1 MRSASSKSRRFR
13 WGAWASPRTLRP
25 SSHFSRRTRPA
36 TLPAK
41 SSTSAAATSCE
52 PLIFTSVQEAVAAI
66 PDGSTVAVDG
76 FTLMG
81 VAEALYEGIE
91 ENFRKTG
98 HPRDLVIVH
107 AAGQSNRKVGF
118 EHFAVEG
125 LAKRIVGSHWGLMP
139 RMSAFLGQGLAE
151 AVCLPQGQLSTLY
164 RSIAAGRPGNLSRI
178 GLGTFV
184 DPRIEGGKVNQP
196 ARDHAPDYVA
206 IERIDGQELMFY
218 RSFKIDVG
226 IFRASS
232 VDQDGNCSHEDEAVT
247 LDALAIAQAAHNANG
262 IVICQ
267 AKKLVSRGSI
277 PPRQVT
283 VPGALVD
290 LVVQAPE
297 PERQHRQTDRTVFD
311 PVYIS
316 AASDSQLPT
325 APFSTRLVI
334 GRRAI
339 RFLHRGDVV
348 NIGTGIPGDTV
359 GPALAE
365 AGLSEAIT
373 LTVESGVYGGVP
385 AGGVDFG
392 ITAHPTAII
401 SHAAQFDFYNGGG
414 LDATFMGA
422 GQVDRDGNGNVSR
435 LGGRVIGAGGFIHIT
450 QTAPLVCF
458 CFTLEGRNEKFVN
471 RVDHLTFSADQAR
484 KNKQTVLYVTERA
497 VFKLAADGLELL
509 EIAPGLAL
517 DDLLMQ
523 IPFPVTM
530 RQPVARM
537 PEDIFQP
544 AVRPFELPARA
555 AGKIQE
561 LSKGR

>member
-1 MRSASSKSRRFR
+1 LRLASV
-13 WGAWASPRTLRP
+13 L
-25 SSHFSRRTRPA
+25 
-36 TLPAK
+36 
-41 SSTSAAATSCE
+41 
-52 PLIFTSVQEAVAAI
+52 EAIAAI
-66 PDGSTVAVDG
+66 PDGATVAVDG

-91 ENFRKTG
+91 ESFRKSG
-98 HPRDLVIVH
+98 HPRGLVIVH
-107 AAGQSNRKVGF
+107 AAGQSNRKIGF

-139 RMSAFLGQGLAE
+139 RMSAFLGNGLAE
-151 AVCLPQGQLSTLY
+151 AVCLPQGQLSSLY
-164 RSIAAGRPGNLSRI
+164 RAIAAGRPGNLTRI

-184 DPRIEGGKVNQP
+184 DPRIEAGKVNQP
-196 ARDHAPDYVA
+196 ARDRAPDYVA
-206 IERIDGQELMFY
+206 IEPIDGQDFMFY

-232 VDQDGNCSHEDEAVT
+232 VDQDGNCAHDDEAVM
-247 LDALAIAQAAHNANG
+247 LDSLSIAQAAHNSRG

-267 AKKLVSRGSI
+267 AKKLVQRGSI

-365 AGLSEAIT
+365 AGLADAIT

-401 SHAAQFDFYNGGG
+401 SHASQFDFYNGGG

-422 GQVDRDGNGNVSR
+422 GQVDRDGNVNVSR
-435 LGGRVIGAGGFIHIT
+435 LGGRVIGAGGFIDIT
-450 QTAPLVCF
+450 QSARLVCF
-458 CFTLEGRNEKFVN
+458 CFSLEGRNEKFIS

-484 KNKQTVLYVTERA
+484 KNQQRVLYVTERA
-497 VFKLAADGLELL
+497 VFSLEASGLRLI
-509 EIAPGLAL
+509 EIAPSLAL
-517 DDLLMQ
+517 DDVLGQ
-523 IPFPVTM
+523 IPFSVTV

-544 AVRPFELPARA
+544 AIRPFELSTRA

-561 LSKGR
+561 FSKGR

>member
-1 MRSASSKSRRFR
+1 VRR
-13 WGAWASPRTLRP
+13 A
-25 SSHFSRRTRPA
+25 
-36 TLPAK
+36 
-41 SSTSAAATSCE
+41 
-52 PLIFTSVQEAVAAI
+52 SVQEAIAAI
-66 PDGSTVAVDG
+66 PDGATVAVDG

-91 ENFRKTG
+91 ENFRSKG

-107 AAGQSNRKVGF
+107 AAGQSNRKIGF

-139 RMSAFLGQGLAE
+139 RMSSFLGQGLAE
-151 AVCLPQGQLSTLY
+151 AVCLPQGQLAALY
-164 RSIAAGRPGNLSRI
+164 RSIAAGRPGNLTRI

-196 ARDHAPDYVA
+196 AREHAPDYVA
-206 IERIDGQELMFY
+206 IESIEGQDFMFY

-226 IFRASS
+226 IFRASAA
-232 VDQDGNCSHEDEAVT
+232 DADGNCTLDEEAVT
-247 LDALAIAQAAHNANG
+247 LDALAIAQAAHNSRG

-267 AKKLVSRGSI
+267 VKKLVARGAI
-277 PPRQVT
+277 APRQVT
-283 VPGALVD
+283 VPGCLVD
-290 LVVQAPE
+290 LVVQAPD
-297 PERQHRQTDRTVFD
+297 PERQHRQSDGVFFD
-311 PVYIS
+311 ERYIS
-316 AASDSQLPT
+316 ASSGTELPR
-325 APFSTRLVI
+325 APYSTRLAI

-348 NIGTGIPGDTV
+348 NIGTGIPGDSV

-365 AGLSEAIT
+365 AGLSDAIT

-401 SHAAQFDFYNGGG
+401 PHASQFDFYNGGG

-422 GQVDRDGNGNVSR
+422 GQVDQHGNVNVSR
-435 LGGRVIGAGGFIHIT
+435 LGGRIIGAGGFIDIT
-450 QTAPLVCF
+450 QSARLVCF

-471 RVDHLTFSADQAR
+471 RVEHLTFSAEQAR
-484 KNKQTVLYVTERA
+484 RNNQDVLYVTERA
-497 VFKLAADGLELL
+497 VLRLEPDGLALV
-509 EIAPGLAL
+509 EIAPGL
-517 DDLLMQ
+517 DVKDVVNQ
-523 IPFPVTM
+523 IPFRVTVHK
-530 RQPVARM
+530 PIARM

-544 AVRPFELPARA
+544 AVAPFDLATRP
-555 AGKIQE
+555 AGKIAT
-561 LSKGR
+561 SKGR

>member
-1 MRSASSKSRRFR
+1 MRSANSKSRRFR
-13 WGAWASPRTLRP
+13 LGAWASPRTLRP

-66 PDGSTVAVDG
+66 PDSATVAVDG

-107 AAGQSNRKVGF
+107 AAGQSNRKIGF

-139 RMSAFLGQGLAE
+139 RMSAFLGEGLAE
-151 AVCLPQGQLSTLY
+151 AVCLPQGQLSSLY
-164 RSIAAGRPGNLSRI
+164 RAIAAGRPGNLSRI

-184 DPRIEGGKVNQP
+184 DPRVEAGKVNQP
-196 ARDHAPDYVA
+196 ARDRAPDYVA
-206 IERIDGQELMFY
+206 IERIDDQDFMFY

-232 VDQDGNCSHEDEAVT
+232 VDPAGNSSLDEEAVA
-247 LDALAIAQAAHNANG
+247 LDALSIAQAAHNSG
-262 IVICQ
+262 GVVICQ
-267 AKKLVSRGSI
+267 AKKLVPRGAI

-283 VPGALVD
+283 VPCALVD
-290 LVVQAPE
+290 LVVQAPD
-297 PERQHRQTDRTVFD
+297 PERQHRQTNGVFFD
-311 PVYIS
+311 KRYIS
-316 AASDSQLPT
+316 PSSGAELPR
-325 APFSTRLVI
+325 APYSTRLAI
-334 GRRAI
+334 GRLAI
-339 RFLHRGDVV
+339 RFLHRGDIV
-348 NIGTGIPGDTV
+348 NIGTGIPGDSV

-365 AGLSEAIT
+365 AGLSDAIT

-401 SHAAQFDFYNGGG
+401 PHASQFDFYNGGG
-414 LDATFMGA
+414 ALSTM
-422 GQVDRDGNGNVSR
+422 
-435 LGGRVIGAGGFIHIT
+435 IGARPV
-450 QTAPLVCF
+450 ASPS
-458 CFTLEGRNEKFVN
+458 K
-471 RVDHLTFSADQAR
+471 A
-484 KNKQTVLYVTERA
+484 YVTA
-497 VFKLAADGLELL
+497 LSGPLACA
-509 EIAPGLAL
+509 AAL
-517 DDLLMQ
+517 
-523 IPFPVTM
+523 PCN
-530 RQPVARM
+530 
-537 PEDIFQP
+537 
-544 AVRPFELPARA
+544 
-555 AGKIQE
+555 
-561 LSKGR
+561 

>member
-1 MRSASSKSRRFR
+1 MRLA
-13 WGAWASPRTLRP
+13 
-25 SSHFSRRTRPA
+25 
-36 TLPAK
+36 
-41 SSTSAAATSCE
+41 
-52 PLIFTSVQEAVAAI
+52 SVQEAVAAI
-66 PDGSTVAVDG
+66 PDGATVAVDG

-81 VAEALYEGIE
+81 VAEAVYEGIE
-91 ENFRKTG
+91 AAFRKTG

-107 AAGQSNRKVGF
+107 AAGQSNRKIGF

-184 DPRIEGGKVNQP
+184 DPRIEAGKVNQP

-206 IERIDGQELMFY
+206 IERIDGQEFMFY

-232 VDQDGNCSHEDEAVT
+232 VDQDGNCSLEDEAVT

-262 IVICQ
+262 VVICQ
-267 AKKLVSRGSI
+267 AKKVVARGSI

-290 LVVQAPE
+290 LVVPAPD
-297 PERQHRQTDRTVFD
+297 PERQHRQTDGTFFD
-311 PVYIS
+311 PVYVS
-316 AASDSQLPT
+316 AASGAELPR

-339 RFLHRGDVV
+339 RFLHQGDVV

-365 AGLSEAIT
+365 AGLSDAIT

-401 SHAAQFDFYNGGG
+401 SHASQFDFYNGGG

-422 GQVDRDGNGNVSR
+422 GQVDQFGNVNVSR
-435 LGGRVIGAGGFIHIT
+435 LGGRVIGAGGFIDIT
-450 QTAPLVCF
+450 QSARLVCF
-458 CFTLEGRNEKFVN
+458 CFTLEGRNEKLVDQ
-471 RVDHLTFSADQAR
+471 VDHLTFSADQAR
-484 KNKQTVLYVTERA
+484 KNNQEVLYVTERA
-497 VFKLAADGLELL
+497 VLRLGEAGLELL
-509 EIAPGLAL
+509 EIAPGWEL
-517 DDLLMQ
+517 DSLLKQ
-523 IPFPVTM
+523 IPYRVQV
-530 RQPVARM
+530 RQAVARM
-537 PEDIFQP
+537 PTDIFRESVDSFDLPPQP
-544 AVRPFELPARA
+544 AGKMRRLRA
-555 AGKIQE
+555 VSSG
-561 LSKGR
+561 G